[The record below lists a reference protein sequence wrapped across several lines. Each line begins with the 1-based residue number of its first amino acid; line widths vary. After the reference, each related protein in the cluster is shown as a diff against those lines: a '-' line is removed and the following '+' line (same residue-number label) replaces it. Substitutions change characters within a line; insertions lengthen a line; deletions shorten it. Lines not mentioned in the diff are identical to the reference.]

1 LVARAAAH
9 ACARLTQAAARY
21 VAYNRR
27 FAHGTPTVCRTRQL
41 RPRRTRESALRLSEH
56 CMSIIDI
63 SEVKPGSHVTLHY
76 RLSLADGAEVI
87 NTFNDKPATLLLGAG
102 QLAPPLEDILL
113 GLKVGHHSTFRLAP
127 GQAFGPRNPELIQRV
142 SLATLREN
150 SMIGEDFSPG
160 DLVEF
165 NAPGG
170 GRYAGVLKEV
180 SETSALF
187 DFNHPLAG
195 QALAFEV
202 KIIGIL

>member
-1 LVARAAAH
+1 
-9 ACARLTQAAARY
+9 
-21 VAYNRR
+21 
-27 FAHGTPTVCRTRQL
+27 
-41 RPRRTRESALRLSEH
+41 
-56 CMSIIDI
+56 MSIIDI

-76 RLSLADGAEVI
+76 RLALADGADIV
-87 NTFNDKPATLLLGAG
+87 NTFTDKPATLLLGAG
-102 QLAPPLEDILL
+102 QLAPPLEEILL
-113 GLKVGHHSTFRLAP
+113 GLKVGHHSTFQLTP
-127 GQAFGPRNPELIQRV
+127 DQAFGPRNPELVQWV

-150 SMIGEDFSPG
+150 SMIGEHFAPG

-165 NAPGG
+165 NAPNG

-180 SETSALF
+180 GETAALF

>member
-1 LVARAAAH
+1 
-9 ACARLTQAAARY
+9 
-21 VAYNRR
+21 
-27 FAHGTPTVCRTRQL
+27 
-41 RPRRTRESALRLSEH
+41 
-56 CMSIIDI
+56 MSIIDI
-63 SEVKPGSHVTLHY
+63 SEVKSGSHVTLHY
-76 RLSLADGAEVI
+76 RLALADGADIV
-87 NTFNDKPATLLLGAG
+87 NTFTDKPATLLLGAG

-113 GLKVGHHSTFRLAP
+113 GLKVGHHSTFRLMP
-127 GQAFGPRNPELIQRV
+127 DQAFGPRNPDMIQRV
-142 SLATLREN
+142 SLATLRAN
-150 SMIGEDFSPG
+150 AMIGEDFSPG

-180 SETSALF
+180 GETSALF

>member
-1 LVARAAAH
+1 M
-9 ACARLTQAAARY
+9 
-21 VAYNRR
+21 
-27 FAHGTPTVCRTRQL
+27 VCRTRRL
-41 RPRRTRESALRLSEH
+41 RLRRTRGSALRLSEH

-63 SEVKPGSHVTLHY
+63 SEVKSGSHVTLHY

-113 GLKVGHHSTFRLAP
+113 GLRVGHHSTFQLAP
-127 GQAFGPRNPELIQRV
+127 GVAFGPRNPELIQRV

-180 SETSALF
+180 NETSALF

>member
-1 LVARAAAH
+1 VAAAKLRSTEHAALAPRAGATAATKARAS
-9 ACARLTQAAARY
+9 
-21 VAYNRR
+21 
-27 FAHGTPTVCRTRQL
+27 TPIERQL
-41 RPRRTRESALRLSEH
+41 RLLRLQPSI
-56 CMSIIDI
+56 MSIIDI

-76 RLSLADGAEVI
+76 RLALADGADIV
-87 NTFNDKPATLLLGAG
+87 NTFTDKPATLLLGAG
-102 QLAPPLEDILL
+102 QLAPPLEEIML
-113 GLKVGHHSTFRLAP
+113 GLKVGHHSTFRLTP
-127 GQAFGPRNPELIQRV
+127 DEAFGPRNPELLQRV

-150 SMIGEDFSPG
+150 AMIGEDFSPG

-180 SETSALF
+180 GETSALF